1 MQPKELSS
9 GILVVMN
16 YCVIP
21 GCFQPQNPDGN
32 RVCQSCGSKLLLKER
47 YRPLQLLGQGGFGRT
62 FLAIDQD
69 LPSQPH
75 CVVKQLCI
83 NSTNS
88 LTHKKA
94 TELFHREATRLEEL
108 GQHPQIPDLLA
119 HFEQNRWLYLV
130 QEWIDG
136 QTLDQ
141 EMSQQ
146 PFTET
151 KIWQVLHDLL
161 PVLQF
166 IHDRH
171 VIHRDIKPSNLMRRQ
186 NGQLV
191 LIDFG
196 VAKQLDPAHL
206 ETGTIVGTAE
216 YMAPEQGQGKA
227 IPASDLYSLGVTC
240 LHLLTQVAPS
250 DLYDAVYDRW
260 VWRDRL
266 PPNMPRLSQR
276 LGYVLD
282 KLVQRPISQRFKFA
296 SEVLATI
303 ERQHHAV
310 KRLVQQAPATP
321 PVVEQGIALNAASFH
336 QIRDWLSQ
344 PPVVQTRSGA
354 PIQLGELQSYL
365 IKGKWQKADQ
375 ETWALLCQLTGKPVE
390 IGLHQS
396 DIDRLPCDFLWQIDH
411 LWTRYSQGRFGFS
424 VQTQIYITVEAD
436 YGQFCDRVGWP
447 THNPPPSTPWLT
459 FSTRARLG
467 HLPSRRWAGGS
478 QWWKHAEGMAIKLA
492 QCSLN
497 QD

>member
-1 MQPKELSS
+1 MS
-9 GILVVMN
+9 
-16 YCVIP
+16 YCIIP

-32 RVCQSCGSKLLLKER
+32 RVCQSCGSKLLLRER

-69 LPSQPH
+69 MPSQPH

-83 NSTNS
+83 NSTNP
-88 LTHKKA
+88 LTQKKA

-141 EMSQQ
+141 EMGQQ
-146 PFTET
+146 PFTED
-151 KIWQVLHDLL
+151 KIWQVLQDLL

-186 NGQLV
+186 TGQLV

-196 VAKQLDPAHL
+196 VAKQLDPFHP

-216 YMAPEQGQGKA
+216 YMAPEQAQGKV

-240 LHLLTQVAPS
+240 LHLLTQTSPCE
-250 DLYDAVYDRW
+250 LYDAVYDRW
-260 VWRDRL
+260 AWRDRL
-266 PPNMPRLSQR
+266 PPGMPPSSQR
-276 LGYVLD
+276 LERILN
-282 KLVQRPISQRFKFA
+282 KLIQRPISQRFKTA
-296 SEVLATI
+296 NEVLGAI
-303 ERQHHAV
+303 ERQQQVA
-310 KRLVQQAPATP
+310 KRYHPTYPTPALTQDIP
-321 PVVEQGIALNAASFH
+321 LNAETFN

-344 PPVVQTRSGA
+344 PPTGSSELA
-354 PIQLGELQSYL
+354 TPSPLGQLQSYL
-365 IKGKWQKADQ
+365 KKGKWQEADQ
-375 ETWALLCQLTGKPVE
+375 ETWSILCQLAGKPVVN
-390 IGLHQS
+390 GLHKS
-396 DIDRLPCDFLWQIDH
+396 DIDRLPCGFLWQLDH
-411 LWTRYSQGRFGFS
+411 LWTHHSQGRFGFS
-424 VQTQIYITVEAD
+424 VQTQIYITVDAD
-436 YGQFCDRVGWP
+436 YGQFCDRVGWL
-447 THNPPPSTPWLT
+447 THNPPASTAWLT
-459 FSTRARLG
+459 FSSRARLG

-492 QCSLN
+492 QCSLSQN
-497 QD
+497 